1 VAGYGRGA
9 MTPPPDG
16 HLHIDGCVN
25 FRDAGGWPTGDGRRM
40 REGLLLRS
48 DDPIRVTD
56 AGRAAVA
63 ALNLAAVVDL
73 RQQAQFVRRPGFLPE
88 RTFHRPLV
96 DRVIDLDDP
105 PPLAEAADMAA
116 MYEEMI
122 SRSEPQIAEVLDLVA
137 DHVGRGPVL
146 VHCAYGKDR
155 TGVVVALVH
164 AAIGVTP
171 AAIAA
176 DYGRSHRPTQRRYR
190 WMLDEPLHDDPPVH
204 RAPAGLFT
212 APTVAMQ
219 VLLGRAVER
228 HGSPEAWVRSFP
240 IAPTT
245 IDRLREAL
253 VHQPSR

>member
-1 VAGYGRGA
+1 
-9 MTPPPDG
+9 MTAPPDG
-16 HLHIDGCVN
+16 HLCIDGCVN
-25 FRDAGGWPTGDGRRM
+25 FRDAGGWPTGDGRRV

-48 DDPIRVTD
+48 DDPIRVTE

-63 ALNLAAVVDL
+63 SLGLEAVIDL
-73 RQQAQFVRRPGFLPE
+73 RQHAQVVRRPGFVAPE

-105 PPLAEAADMAA
+105 PPLAEPADMAA
-116 MYEEMI
+116 MYEEII
-122 SRSEPQIAEVLDLVA
+122 SRSEPQIADVLDLVA

-155 TGVVVALVH
+155 TGVVIALVH

-176 DYGRSHRPTQRRYR
+176 DYGRSHGPTQRRYR

-204 RAPAGLFT
+204 RAPADLFT

-219 VLLGRAVER
+219 VLLGRAVAR
-228 HGSPEAWVRSFP
+228 HGSLDAWVHSFP
-240 IAPTT
+240 IASTT
-245 IDRLREAL
+245 VDRLRDAL
-253 VHQPSR
+253 LHRPER